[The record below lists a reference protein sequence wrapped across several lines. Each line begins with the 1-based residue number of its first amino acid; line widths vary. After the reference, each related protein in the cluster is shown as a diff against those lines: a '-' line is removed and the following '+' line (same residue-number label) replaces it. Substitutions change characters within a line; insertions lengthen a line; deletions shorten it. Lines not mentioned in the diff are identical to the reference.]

1 MINEEESFFV
11 YLDGLSDGIDL
22 WTNAYNEHINSGKKF
37 AYPKGIEKLFKIESK
52 ISKLKVEM
60 ILHATELG

>member
-1 MINEEESFFV
+1 MTNEEKSLLM
-11 YLDGLSDGIDL
+11 YLDKLSDDIDL
-22 WTNAYNEHINSGKKF
+22 WTNAYNEHIKSGNKF
-37 AYPKGIEKLFKIESK
+37 AYSKGIEKLFKIESK

>member
-22 WTNAYNEHINSGKKF
+22 WTNAYDEYIKSGNKF